1 MIVLCYTQRMT
12 NCLKLNNKSN
22 QKQNIYNN
30 NQAKETKKMFEKN
43 NKIIII
49 KPMKNKT
56 KETS

>member
-1 MIVLCYTQRMT
+1 MT

>member
-1 MIVLCYTQRMT
+1 MVVLCYTQRMT

-30 NQAKETKKMFEKN
+30 NKAKETKKMFEKN

>member
-1 MIVLCYTQRMT
+1 MVVLCYTQRMT